1 MEEGEATFNLIK
13 SSVSRV
19 FRYSGA
25 KEYSRRYAVMNA
37 FDGVVTILGIVLGS
51 TLLGGSDPRDIVAA
65 GVGALIAM
73 GISGASGTY
82 MAEKAEQE
90 RRLREIEDAMLVK
103 LVDSV
108 IAEAREWA
116 AVISAAVDAGAA
128 VLAGLISLAPYLLSL
143 LNLISAGQAFT
154 LSLTLSL
161 GLLFSLGL
169 FLGRVAK
176 RNVIVSGLKSLAIG
190 CVTILLITLLN
201 LVL

>member
-1 MEEGEATFNLIK
+1 MFNLLK

-51 TLLGGSDPRDIVAA
+51 TLLGGSDPRSIVAA

-103 LVDSV
+103 LEGSV
-108 IAEAREWA
+108 IAKAREWA

-128 VLAGLISLAPYLLSL
+128 VSAGFLSLAPYFLAL
-143 LNLISAGQAFT
+143 LNLISADQAFI

-169 FLGRVAK
+169 FLGKIAR
-176 RNVIVSGLKSLAIG
+176 RNIIVSGLKSLAIG
-190 CVTILLITLLN
+190 CITILLITLLN
-201 LVL
+201 LIL

>member
-1 MEEGEATFNLIK
+1 MNVEMFSRLRK
-13 SSVSRV
+13 SISGI
-19 FRYSGA
+19 FRYSRA
-25 KEYSRRYAVMNA
+25 EEYSRRYAVMNA
-37 FDGVVTILGIVLGS
+37 FDGVITVLGIIFGS
-51 TLLGGSDPRDIVAA
+51 VLLGQAAVKQILAA
-65 GVGALIAM
+65 GIGASIAM

-103 LVDSV
+103 LEDSV